1 MRFIADAMLGKL
13 AKWLRIL
20 GYDTVYYSGG
30 DDEGIVLVAAAE
42 DRLILTRDTRLV
54 KRLARD
60 RHLFIRDND
69 SMAQLAQV
77 VSELG
82 LDAPGEGFLTRCTVC
97 NGALDSVDK
106 AEVRGLVPEYT
117 FSDANVFL
125 RCPSCGRLYWEGTHK
140 VRILA
145 RLDAAGIKGGTR

>member
-20 GYDTVYYSGG
+20 GYDTVYYGGG
-30 DDEGIVLVAAAE
+30 DDLGLIQAAAAE
-42 DRLILTRDTRLV
+42 DRFILTRDTRLV

-60 RHLFIRDND
+60 GHLFIRDND
-69 SMAQLAQV
+69 PMAQLAQV

-82 LDAPGEGFLTRCTVC
+82 LDASGAGFLTRCTVC
-97 NGALDSVDK
+97 NGTLDSVDK

-117 FSDANVFL
+117 YSDANVFL

-140 VRILA
+140 ARILA
-145 RLDAAGIKGGTR
+145 RLKAAGVVGGTR